1 MKTEKKRTLKGS
13 ILFTVVSVL
22 ALMVIFMTSA
32 LALASSA
39 NKRAH
44 KTYSNSQATY
54 TARAAIDSI
63 LAAVGTDN
71 NFASAVESLS
81 ENGKFDVVV
90 NINDPSLGRIDK
102 ASVAYAGKKK
112 IFDPD
117 SKTWVEKNLIEISA
131 EVTHGGETVT
141 IVSHVIQDPTVQTDD
156 GPGFLT
162 MGGAGAANGNNG
174 SIFGGAYYGM
184 GHGHNGAAW
193 NNNALKYIEWNYLGD
208 ELITLDD
215 KWYLTNEN
223 YQLKDVNRAETPFV
237 VNGNFDVRT
246 NLNLFYAQKGKGA
259 QIWGDLYCQNG
270 TPSITLSDPLK
281 AELTGTTGGVK
292 FNEIPYLYVD
302 GCFKIENQSFSFGD
316 GSFPFNF
323 FCGSFDWQSGNPN
336 LNCDIYCYDKNKT
349 SKYNTNSSTL
359 YSWSDSVISG
369 IDSYG
374 SVGGNIYS
382 KGSLEIGGNPSKIV
396 NGSVKVEGNFTANS
410 GINIKKDLVVGGKFT
425 ANTNSLDVDGSI
437 YAGSYETNSFIQMK
451 SASLKPGYE
460 QKDLNYVLAKD
471 ITYYTEYPVPDDK
484 TFEECTAHADYAW
497 LYPSFLDV
505 DPGTPIDGTKAV
517 DFAGALVE
525 PGYYDVGVIFDGV
538 PVEKV
543 NPEDPDPDLNME
555 RVYKNNVFVVA
566 GTNHEVP
573 ESEAMEAAGA
583 VYKTNTGKEIPIK
596 TIEEYQKNVDC
607 HIFPAYAE
615 KATILGVMGPVKG
628 TEGHLIQYSELPAE
642 AFNTTYTQ
650 SSLVGNVT
658 ESCTLTGTF
667 NKTVTVETSG
677 SDIYILLSAVD
688 FTCTDDPTQAKIE
701 IDDSDGGNV
710 YFACEGKITCNYNN
724 PQELADTQVVRT
736 VYEVM
741 DKWGIEAN
749 IQHPAGPITNVLG
762 PSDAVNNKLEI
773 NGVDAK
779 ITGHWQN
786 KDIVITPPAND
797 SIWIQL
803 ENFTTDG
810 GVKILI
816 DDVDDSGNQIGGT
829 VNFYVTG
836 TNVEMRGGEIITQS
850 FLDFYN
856 SSRICQVVSDI
867 HDPTLITKNP
877 SDIDPSTGEMKPY
890 PYLPTPRVNVYSEI
904 GAKFTGT
911 NGFFITGFIRA
922 PYMDFDVKVFKE
934 SYDSCLSRLYYD
946 GIRLDTAKNPKRLGI
961 IGCLNVASHDAQ
973 NDWLLLYVK
982 DANGNNPIPDA
993 NKKHTYAS
1001 VDYMEY

>member
-32 LALASSA
+32 LALASAA

-90 NINDPSLGRIDK
+90 NINDPSLGRIEK
-102 ASVAYAGKKK
+102 ASVAYAGKKT
-112 IFDPD
+112 IFDPE

-131 EVTHGGETVT
+131 EVTHGGETIT

-162 MGGAGAANGNNG
+162 MGGAGTANGNNG

-184 GHGHNGAAW
+184 GHGHDGAAW
-193 NNNALKYIEWNYLGD
+193 NNDALKYIEWNQYAD
-208 ELITLDD
+208 SLITLED
-215 KWYLTNEN
+215 KWYLTNDN
-223 YQLKDVNRAETPFV
+223 FQLKDVNRAETPFV

-246 NLNLFYAQKGKGA
+246 NLNFFYTQKGKGA

-270 TPSITLSDPLK
+270 TPSITVSDPLK
-281 AELTGTTGGVK
+281 DQLTGSGGGVR

-323 FCGSFDWQSGNPN
+323 FCGSFDWQSGNPS
-336 LNCDIYCYDKNKT
+336 LNCDVYCYDKNKT
-349 SKYNTNSSTL
+349 SKYNTNSSVL

-382 KGSLEIGGNPSKIV
+382 KGSLEIGGNPSKEIK
-396 NGSVKVEGNFTANS
+396 GSVRVEGDFTVNS

-425 ANTNSLDVDGSI
+425 ANTNAMSVNGAI
-437 YAGSYETNSFIQMK
+437 YADSYETNSFIEMK
-451 SASLKPGYE
+451 SASIKDGYE

-471 ITYYTEYPVPDDK
+471 ITYYIEYPVPDDK
-484 TFEECTAHADYAW
+484 TLDECTEHADYAW

-505 DPGTPIDGTKAV
+505 NPGTPVDGTNAV

-525 PGYYDVGVIFDGV
+525 PGYYDVDVIFDNV

-543 NPEDPDPDLNME
+543 NPEDPDPDLNVE
-555 RVYKNNVFVVA
+555 RVYKTGVFVVA
-566 GTNHEVP
+566 GTNNEVP

-583 VYKTNTGKEIPIK
+583 VYKSSSGDIPIK
-596 TIEEYQKNVDC
+596 TIEEFQSDVER
-607 HIFPAYAE
+607 HIFPTYAE
-615 KATILGVMGPVKG
+615 KATILGISGPVKG
-628 TEGHLIQYSELPAE
+628 TEGHLIQYSELPEE
-642 AFNTTYTQ
+642 AKYTTYTQ
-650 SSLVGNVT
+650 YSLVGDIT
-658 ESCTLTGTF
+658 SSCTLTGKF
-667 NKTVTVETSG
+667 EKTVNVKTSG
-677 SDIYILLSAVD
+677 SDIYILLSDVD
-688 FTCTDDPTQAKIE
+688 FSCGDDPTLSKIV

-724 PQELADTQVVRT
+724 PQELEDTQVVRT
-736 VYEVM
+736 VHEVM
-741 DKWGIEAN
+741 TKWGIEEN
-749 IQHPAGPITNVLG
+749 IQKPAGAITNVQT
-762 PSDAVNNKLEI
+762 PADAVNNKLEI

-786 KDIVITPPAND
+786 KDIVITPPATD

-810 GVKILI
+810 GVRILI
-816 DDVDDSGNQIGGT
+816 NDVDESGNQIGGT
-829 VNFYVTG
+829 VNFYITG
-836 TNVEMRGGEIITQS
+836 SNNEMRGGEIITQS

-856 SSRICQVVSDI
+856 STNIRQIVSDLN
-867 HDPTLITKNP
+867 DPTLVVKNP
-877 SDIDPSTGEMKPY
+877 SDIDPNTGQPKPY
-890 PYLPTPRVNVYSEI
+890 PYLAAPRVNVYSEM
-904 GAKFTGT
+904 GAKFRGT

-922 PYMDFDVKVFKE
+922 PYLEFDVKVFKQ

-946 GIRLDTAKNPKRLGI
+946 GIRLDQAKNPQRLGI
-961 IGCLNVASHDAQ
+961 IGCLNVGSHEAE
-973 NDWLLLYVK
+973 NDWLLLYIK
-982 DANGNNPIPDA
+982 DASGLPPIQDA

>member
-90 NINDPSLGRIDK
+90 NINDPSLGRIEK
-102 ASVAYAGKKK
+102 ASVAYAGKKT
-112 IFDPD
+112 IFDPE

-131 EVTHGGETVT
+131 EVTHGGETIT

-162 MGGAGAANGNNG
+162 MGGAGTANGNNG

-184 GHGHNGAAW
+184 GHGHDGAAW
-193 NNNALKYIEWNYLGD
+193 NNDALKYIEWNHIGD
-208 ELITLDD
+208 YLITLED

-223 YQLKDVNRAETPFV
+223 FQLKDINRAETPFV

-246 NLNLFYAQKGKGA
+246 NLNLFYTQKGKGA

-270 TPSITLSDPLK
+270 TPSITISDPLR
-281 AELTGTTGGVK
+281 AQLTGSSGGVK

-323 FCGSFDWQSGNPN
+323 FCGSFDWQSGNPS
-336 LNCDIYCYDKNKT
+336 LNCDVYCYDKNKT

-382 KGSLEIGGNPSKIV
+382 KGSLEIGGNPSKEIK
-396 NGSVKVEGNFTANS
+396 GSVRVEGDFTVNS
-410 GINIKKDLVVGGKFT
+410 GINIQKNLVVGGKFT
-425 ANTNSLDVDGSI
+425 ANTNAMNVNGAI
-437 YAGSYETNSFIQMK
+437 YAGSYETNSFIEMK
-451 SASLKPGYE
+451 SASIKAGYE
-460 QKDLNYVLAKD
+460 QKDLYYVLAKD

-484 TFEECTAHADYAW
+484 TLDECTAHADYAW

-505 DPGTPIDGTKAV
+505 DPGTPVDGTNAV

-525 PGYYDVGVIFDGV
+525 PEYYDVSVIFDAV

-543 NPEDPDPDLNME
+543 NPEDPDPDLNVE
-555 RVYKNNVFVVA
+555 RIYKTGAFVVA
-566 GTNHEVP
+566 GTNNEVP

-583 VYKTNTGKEIPIK
+583 VYKSSSGDIPIK
-596 TIEEYQKNVDC
+596 TIEEFQSDVER
-607 HIFPAYAE
+607 HIFPEYAE
-615 KATILGVMGPVKG
+615 KATILGVSGPVKG
-628 TEGHLIQYSELPAE
+628 TEGHLIQYDELPEE
-642 AFNTTYTQ
+642 AKYTTYTQ
-650 SSLVGNVT
+650 YSLVGDVT
-658 ESCTLTGTF
+658 SSCTLTGKF
-667 NKTVTVETSG
+667 EKTVNVKTSG
-677 SDIYILLSAVD
+677 SDIYILLSEVD
-688 FTCTDDPTQAKIE
+688 FSCDDDPTLSKIV

-724 PQELADTQVVRT
+724 PQELADTQVIRT
-736 VYEVM
+736 VHEVM
-741 DKWGIEAN
+741 TKWGIEDN
-749 IQHPAGPITNVLG
+749 IQHPAGPITNVQT
-762 PSDAVNNKLEI
+762 PADAVNNKLEI

-786 KDIVITPPAND
+786 KDIIITPPAND

-810 GVKILI
+810 GVKII
-816 DDVDDSGNQIGGT
+816 INDVDGSGNQIGGT

-836 TNVEMRGGEIITQS
+836 SNNEMRGGEIITQS
-850 FLDFYN
+850 FLNFYN
-856 SSRICQVVSDI
+856 SSKICQVVSDTN
-867 HDPTLITKNP
+867 DSTLIVKNP
-877 SDIDPSTGEMKPY
+877 SDLDPNTGELRPY
-890 PYLPTPRVNVYSEI
+890 PYLPTPRVNVYSEM

-922 PYMDFDVKVFKE
+922 PYLDFDVKVFKE

-961 IGCLNVASHDAQ
+961 IGCLNVASHEAQ

-982 DANGNNPIPDA
+982 DADGNNPIPDA